1 MTNYLTLGMVIVK
14 TANQRTSS
22 EFPMTT
28 ALVYE
33 LRFALRADLCRFL
46 VDVDT
51 KDFPSL
57 Q

>member
-1 MTNYLTLGMVIVK
+1 MVIVK

-28 ALVYE
+28 ALVYD
-33 LRFALRADLCRFL
+33 LRFVLIADLCRFL